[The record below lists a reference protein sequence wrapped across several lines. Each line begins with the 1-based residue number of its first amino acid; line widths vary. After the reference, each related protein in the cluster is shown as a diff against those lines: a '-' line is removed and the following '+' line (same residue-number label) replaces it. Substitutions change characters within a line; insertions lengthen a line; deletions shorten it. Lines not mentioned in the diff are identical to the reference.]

1 MKRITAAK
9 RIKTHLA
16 DYRKRLAVDSEASLN
31 EYSSSHPQRCPLCAA
46 CGARED
52 AQHDCDQCL
61 TWPTTGAL
69 DKDNCFTFMG
79 EVNLLV
85 VEENKLALIDK
96 LEVELARWAAEA
108 RHE

>member
-1 MKRITAAK
+1 
-9 RIKTHLA
+9 
-16 DYRKRLAVDSEASLN
+16 
-31 EYSSSHPQRCPLCAA
+31 
-46 CGARED
+46 
-52 AQHDCDQCL
+52 
-61 TWPTTGAL
+61 
-69 DKDNCFTFMG
+69 MG